1 METIFWTGYSN
12 NERTIAITEIEKVI
26 NTFGFITDFKL
37 FSDTSISIK
46 IELEELHI
54 YKLYEQLIK
63 NLRMDKFDMISSSSK
78 AERVIFLNIT
88 FVKGTGNIKIDTAGN
103 Q

>member
-1 METIFWTGYSN
+1 MEAIFWTGFSN
-12 NERTIAITEIEKVI
+12 KERTIAIADIERVI
-26 NTFGFITDFKL
+26 NHFGYITDFKL

-46 IELEELHI
+46 IEIEEHYI
-54 YKLYEQLIK
+54 DKLYEDLTK
-63 NLRMDKFDMISSSSK
+63 DLSLDAVEKVSSSLK

-88 FVKGTGNIKIDTAGN
+88 FAKGTGNLKIETPII

>member
-12 NERTIAITEIEKVI
+12 NERTIAIAEIERVI
-26 NTFGFITDFKL
+26 NTYGYITDFKL
-37 FSDTSISIK
+37 FSDTSISMK
-46 IELEELHI
+46 IELEELNI
-54 YKLYEQLIK
+54 DKLYVDLTK
-63 NLRMDKFDMISSSSK
+63 NLSLDSFESLRSSLK

-88 FVKGTGNIKIDTAGN
+88 FVKGTGDLKIETPCI